1 MIDTIRTT
9 LLNKRDYEAELFFL
23 QACNGDSHNTIT
35 LEQQSR
41 IEYLKRELC
50 RIHSWITLLTEDE
63 AFIIKR
69 HYFDGI
75 DLPRIALEFN
85 NRWGTEYGRDE
96 RTLKRYQARALN
108 RIAQFEVARSSI
120 KNK

>member
-1 MIDTIRTT
+1 MIETVRAT
-9 LLNKRDYEAELFFL
+9 LLHKRDYEAELFYL
-23 QACNGDSHNTIT
+23 QEYRTKPQSTLS

-41 IEYLKRELC
+41 IEYLKHELNK
-50 RIHSWITLLTEDE
+50 IHSWITLLTEDE

-96 RTLKRYQARALN
+96 RTLKRYQARALKK
-108 RIAQFEVARSSI
+108 IAQFEIVTS
-120 KNK
+120 NNL

>member
-1 MIDTIRTT
+1 MIETVRTT
-9 LLNKRDYEAELFFL
+9 LLHKRDYEAELFYL
-23 QACNGDSHNTIT
+23 REYRTKSQST
-35 LEQQSR
+35 LSPEQQAR
-41 IEYLKRELC
+41 IEYLKHELS

-120 KNK
+120 NN